1 LKAIDR
7 KFTPSSFPN
16 ALQVHREAVKLS
28 GVLHTVNVY
37 RDCHRVFFSAY
48 DPTTSLYR
56 SASVSISQVNKLL
69 QPSSIEASEFG
80 AKGAPT
86 TTEALYHRLV
96 ELLALEPLRT
106 GALASGEA
114 ALRAASPETAK
125 QLVCRR
131 RLTLLLRETRRVSGH
146 LATVTVYE
154 ESRGELRAHLYLPEY
169 AAAIELDCG
178 GQALRDLYPKADPHW
193 EQPHLASQDAM
204 RLLHPVNIHSQQNIK
219 TLSFL

>member
-1 LKAIDR
+1 
-7 KFTPSSFPN
+7 
-16 ALQVHREAVKLS
+16 VHREAVKLS

-48 DPTTSLYR
+48 DPTTSLNR
-56 SASVSISQVNKLL
+56 STSVSISQVNKLL
-69 QPSSIEASEFG
+69 KPNSIEASEFG

-106 GALASGEA
+106 VTSSSDKSGGASATGGTKK
-114 ALRAASPETAK
+114 PM

-146 LATVTVYE
+146 LATVTLYE
-154 ESRGELRAHLYLPEY
+154 ESRGELRAHMYLPEY

-178 GQALRDLYPKADPHW
+178 GHALRDLFPKADPHW

-204 RLLHPVNIHSQQNIK
+204 RLLHPVIMEIEKKSVPFFASSHEVIF
-219 TLSFL
+219 SFTVRLA